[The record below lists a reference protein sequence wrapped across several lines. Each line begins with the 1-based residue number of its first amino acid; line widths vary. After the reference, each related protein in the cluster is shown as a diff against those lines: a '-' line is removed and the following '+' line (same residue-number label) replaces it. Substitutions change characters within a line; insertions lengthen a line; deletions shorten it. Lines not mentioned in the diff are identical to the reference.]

1 MSNRTYLIIN
11 LIINIIVVPSIAI
24 STSYY
29 FRNKFHKESQDLF
42 YSRCMKYMGYRGYPL
57 WIS

>member
-29 FRNKFHKESQDLF
+29 FRNKFHKESLDNIYEKLNEL
-42 YSRCMKYMGYRGYPL
+42 RKR
-57 WIS
+57 